1 MTEYS
6 EESSGTSDS
15 SDVVELPPVREKGFF
30 NSFDG
35 TPIYYEVAG
44 EGRPIIFC
52 YGLVCRKEHWR
63 HQLSYFSDDYQ
74 VITFDYRGH
83 HRSAIPVNDRNLTLE
98 CCAKDVVGLIKRLAL
113 KDAVCFGHSMGVP
126 VAAIAG
132 SMCPEV
138 ISALVLICGSVSNPF
153 QGMFYTDRMDKFYQM
168 SSKLFELAPGPVSQV
183 WRRMTEFNRLSYY
196 LTSRLGFNPYL
207 AEEHDVL
214 HYMEGVNHTE
224 PITFFSLL
232 RDYTRFEGRSLL
244 KKLKCPALVIAGAA
258 DFITPMHLQEEM
270 ARLLPQGVLEKI
282 PMGSHNAHTDLPDM
296 VNQKIENFL
305 QRIGYR

>member
-1 MTEYS
+1 MTDHS
-6 EESSGTSDS
+6 DESSEINESNS
-15 SDVVELPPVREKGFF
+15 VELPPVHEKGFF

-35 TPIYYEVAG
+35 TSIYYEVSG
-44 EGRPIIFC
+44 EGKPLIFC

-63 HQLSYFSDDYQ
+63 HQLAYFSEGYQ
-74 VITFDYRGH
+74 LITFDYRGH
-83 HRSAIPVNDRNLTLE
+83 HRSALPVNDHNLRLE
-98 CCAKDVVGLIKRLAL
+98 CCAKDVVGLINHLQL
-113 KDAVCFGHSMGVP
+113 KDVVVMGHSMGVP
-126 VAAIAG
+126 VSVLAG
-132 SMCPEV
+132 GLAPEL

-153 QGMFYTDRMDKFYQM
+153 QGMFYTDKLDKFYQM
-168 SSKLFELAPGPVSQV
+168 SSKVFELAPGPVSQI
-183 WRRMTEFNRLSYY
+183 WRRLTEFNRLSFY

-207 AEEHDVL
+207 AEEHDVMG
-214 HYMEGVNHTE
+214 YMEGVNQTA

-232 RDYTRFEGRSLL
+232 RDYTQFEGRPLL
-244 KKLKCPALVIAGAA
+244 KKLKFPTLVIAGAA

-282 PMGSHNAHTDLPDM
+282 PMGSHNAHSDLPDM